1 LPSLSVRRVA
11 VPFTR
16 MEPLRIGIVGI
27 GNISGIYLTNLS
39 NFRSTTVV
47 AVADL
52 DRNRAAAA
60 AEEHKVPL
68 VLSPDELIS
77 HPDVEMVL
85 NLTVPAAHGPVALQ
99 AIHAN
104 KHVYNEKPICTT
116 MAEADELLREATSRS
131 VRIGCA
137 PDTFLGAGIQTAR
150 ALIDK
155 GDIGTPVAAQAFMLS
170 RGPEGWHPNPEFF
183 FKPGGGP
190 MLDMGPYYLTAL
202 VNLLGPVHR
211 TTGVA
216 RASFPSRTV
225 GSGPLKGSQI
235 PVETPTHVAGVIEF
249 EGGAVGEITTSFDVY
264 FGHLHPIT
272 IYGSE
277 GTVKVPDPNG
287 FGGEVL
293 LRRNG
298 DSDWQSVPLRP
309 EFSENSRG
317 LGLLDMAYK
326 IRNGGEHRANGKL
339 AAHVLET
346 MLSFEKSSQEGRHQ
360 LINSKIER
368 PEAVAEQEYEG
379 EQAVKA

>member
-1 LPSLSVRRVA
+1 
-11 VPFTR
+11 
-16 MEPLRIGIVGI
+16 MEPLRIGIIGI
-27 GNISGIYLTNLS
+27 GNISGIYLSNLS
-39 NFRSTTVV
+39 KFRSTTVV

-52 DRNRAAAA
+52 DRSRAAAA
-60 AEEHKVPL
+60 AEGYNVPL

-77 HPDVEMVL
+77 HPDVELVL

-104 KHVYNEKPICTT
+104 KHVYNEKPICTS
-116 MAEADELLREATSRS
+116 MAQADELQREADARN

-150 ALIDK
+150 NVLDR

-202 VNLLGPVHR
+202 VSLLGPVRR
-211 TTGVA
+211 TTGIV
-216 RASFPSRTV
+216 RASFLSRTV
-225 GSGPLKGSQI
+225 GSGPLQGREIQ
-235 PVETPTHVAGVIEF
+235 VETPTHIAGTVEF
-249 EGGAVGEITTSFDVY
+249 TGGTVGEITTSFDVF
-264 FGHLHPIT
+264 FGHLHPIN

-277 GTVKVPDPNG
+277 GTLKVPDPNT
-287 FGGEVL
+287 FGGEVQM
-293 LRRNG
+293 RRHG
-298 DSDWQSVPLRP
+298 DTDWIDVPLRR
-309 EFSENSRG
+309 EFAANSRG

-326 IRNGGEHRANGKL
+326 IRHGGEHRASGKL
-339 AAHVLET
+339 ASHVLET

-360 LINSKIER
+360 MIKSELSR
-368 PEAVAEQEYEG
+368 PEALLEG
-379 EQAVKA
+379 EFADEQAVSA

>member
-1 LPSLSVRRVA
+1 
-11 VPFTR
+11 
-16 MEPLRIGIVGI
+16 MEPLRVGIVGI
-27 GNISGIYLTNLS
+27 GNISGIYLSKLS
-39 NFRSTTVV
+39 SFRSTKVV

-52 DRNRAAAA
+52 DRSRAAAA
-60 AEEHKVPL
+60 AEGYNVPL

-77 HPDVEMVL
+77 HPDVELVL

-104 KHVYNEKPICTT
+104 KHVYNEKPMCTT
-116 MAEADELLREATSRS
+116 MAEADELKREAEARN

-137 PDTFLGAGIQTAR
+137 PDTFLGAGIQTTR
-150 ALIDK
+150 AVIDR

-170 RGPEGWHPNPEFF
+170 HGPEGWHPNPEFF

-202 VNLLGPVHR
+202 VNLLGPIHR

-216 RASFPSRTV
+216 RASFSSRTI

-235 PVETPTHVAGVIEF
+235 SVETPTHIAGVIEF
-249 EGGAVGEITTSFDVY
+249 EKGAVAEITTSFDVF

-277 GTVKVPDPNG
+277 GTVMVPDPNT
-287 FGGEVL
+287 FGGEVMV
-293 LRRNG
+293 RRHGEN
-298 DSDWQSVPLRP
+298 DWTSIPLRK
-309 EFSENSRG
+309 EFEKNSRG
-317 LGLLDMAYK
+317 LGVLDMAYK
-326 IRNGGEHRANGKL
+326 IRNGGEHRASGKL
-339 AAHVLET
+339 ASHVLEA

-360 LINSKIER
+360 LIRSEVKR
-368 PEAVAEQEYEG
+368 PEALSEG
-379 EQAVKA
+379 EFAGEEAVTA